1 MGCLKGIPRYG
12 EEGFTLIEILIVIAI
27 LGILALIALPNMSS
41 FLHSGK
47 VNAAN
52 AELDNVQTANHAYS
66 VVNNGTYATSS
77 ADLGLGGYINGGTAA
92 IRGSYTFDPDTGTI
106 TGTPIYPEVTWN
118 GTNKKFE

>member
-1 MGCLKGIPRYG
+1 MGSIKSIPRYG

-27 LGILALIALPNMSS
+27 LGILASIALPNVSA

-52 AELDNVQTANHAYS
+52 AELDNVQTANHAYA

-92 IRGSYTFDPDTGTI
+92 IRGSYAFDPDTGAI
-106 TGTPIYPEVTWN
+106 TGTPTYPDVTWN
-118 GTNKKFE
+118 GTNAFR